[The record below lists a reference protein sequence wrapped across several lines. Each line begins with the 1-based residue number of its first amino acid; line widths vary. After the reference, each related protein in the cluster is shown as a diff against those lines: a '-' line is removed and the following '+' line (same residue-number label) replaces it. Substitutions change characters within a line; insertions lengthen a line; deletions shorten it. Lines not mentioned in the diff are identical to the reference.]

1 MKEYYRITTYS
12 PEHNICAIMDS
23 HGRFNEL
30 WEFSA
35 YLVKRKFKILA
46 VSRETAFEFGNI
58 PKAEQNDKLI
68 LRACQSGEPDIQ
80 GNRIEV
86 NGKYYFKK

>member
-1 MKEYYRITTYS
+1 MKDYYRITTYS